1 MRTNIVRAVLTLV
14 ATVLGLSFAGGQIN
28 AQGFRFASE
37 TDSAVW
43 NQFAPPSD
51 GLPLRLVDYA
61 SAGDGCDNGCN
72 DGCSRAGWVGSSEL
86 LFLKPFQSE
95 GSGSTFLP
103 VDPDY
108 NYRTGYRGTIGWQR
122 YDGLGFR
129 IRFFDYFQRVPSDQR
144 FDISTLDGELYDTL
158 VDNETWFLSI
168 GGGIRYL
175 DFFLG
180 NSPDPRDGVSQVGVG
195 PVVTAE
201 LQRHLNERLSL
212 YAITRASIVVGDN
225 NVFGTVVPDQTGRTF
240 DIQLGGQWNRPWR
253 NAILF
258 GRIGWEAQYYAD
270 LVTNDSESA
279 SLIGGVLSG
288 GIIR

>member
-1 MRTNIVRAVLTLV
+1 
-14 ATVLGLSFAGGQIN
+14 
-28 AQGFRFASE
+28 
-37 TDSAVW
+37 
-43 NQFAPPSD
+43 
-51 GLPLRLVDYA
+51 LVDYA

-95 GSGSTFLP
+95 GDQ
-103 VDPDY
+103 DPDY

-129 IRFFDYFQRVPSDQR
+129 VRFFDYFQRVPSDQR

-175 DFFLG
+175 DFYFG
-180 NSPDPRDGVSQVGVG
+180 DSPDPRDGISQVGVG

-225 NVFGTVVPDQTGRTF
+225 NEFGDVDPDQTGHMF

-258 GRIGWEAQYYAD
+258 GRIGWEAQYYGDLDAD
-270 LVTNDSESA
+270 TESV